1 MERYDFTVNTDM
13 AGSVPEEL
21 DRLTNKEMIAVHEAI
36 QRIKQD
42 TETDATTKHIAWFD
56 TAILPILKEYAERTS
71 SILDIERDRETLIQA
86 TLRNPVGLDISSE
99 SRCLYMAIMSAVLLT
114 STLFLF
120 YKVMIA
126 TWLNSDLNN
135 ENLSLHRDK
144 KELLEKLEAQKKQE
158 VTE

>member
-42 TETDATTKHIAWFD
+42 TETEETIKQIEWFD
-56 TAILPILKEYAERTS
+56 NAILPILKTYAERTS

-99 SRCLYMAIMSAVLLT
+99 SHCLYMAIMSAVHILVDNEDGDPVLVLT
-114 STLFLF
+114 F
-120 YKVMIA
+120 
-126 TWLNSDLNN
+126 DLK
-135 ENLSLHRDK
+135 SS
-144 KELLEKLEAQKKQE
+144 
-158 VTE
+158 